1 MNKNPTEALTSALNS
16 LSLQQK
22 VLIGGTA
29 VITMVLIIILV
40 TMMNEP
46 SYSVL
51 YANLTQQDASKV
63 VEYLSAQKIPYKIED
78 NGTVIKVPKDKLYET
93 RLELAGKGIPTSGT
107 IGYEL
112 FDKST
117 MGMSDFMQKLNYKR
131 ALEGELARTILGQDG
146 VEGARVHIVFPERT
160 IFRDEQK
167 QPTASIVLKLRD
179 NYKLQRTS
187 AMAIVNLVASAVEGL
202 STNNITLIDTHGR
215 LLWKEDSDGTM
226 TVSSGKQYEI
236 KNSVE
241 TYLAQK
247 AQTILDNV
255 LGYGNALVQVNA
267 ELNFDQVEKTMELYD
282 PESQVVVSE
291 QTLKSSN
298 VGKAIGDTSAQSTE
312 NVTTNYEI
320 SKTVQRVVEGTGN
333 ILRLSVAA
341 VINDVPKQVEKDGK
355 TVIEYVPRSQDQIR
369 KLEELIKSA
378 VGVNPERNDQVS
390 IVNIPF
396 ETKPTD
402 ELVEESSPWFEDAN
416 GISNLV
422 LVLLAIGA
430 SIFLLKGLMSKLKS
444 EKIFLGTLPSEL
456 SPAGAGGGT
465 HMLSSK
471 NLPSALNEIKKKKDL
486 LPVGDIEDE
495 ITDEA
500 IRKKT
505 RQEKIQN
512 YVSKNPT
519 EAAKLINTWLHENE

>member
-1 MNKNPTEALTSALNS
+1 
-16 LSLQQK
+16 
-22 VLIGGTA
+22 
-29 VITMVLIIILV
+29 
-40 TMMNEP
+40 
-46 SYSVL
+46 
-51 YANLTQQDASKV
+51 
-63 VEYLSAQKIPYKIED
+63 
-78 NGTVIKVPKDKLYET
+78 
-93 RLELAGKGIPTSGT
+93 
-107 IGYEL
+107 
-112 FDKST
+112 
-117 MGMSDFMQKLNYKR
+117 
-131 ALEGELARTILGQDG
+131 
-146 VEGARVHIVFPERT
+146 
-160 IFRDEQK
+160 
-167 QPTASIVLKLRD
+167 
-179 NYKLQRTS
+179 
-187 AMAIVNLVASAVEGL
+187 MAIVNLVASAVEGL

-241 TYLAQK
+241 SYLAQK

-430 SIFLLKGLMSKLKS
+430 SIFLLRGLMSKLKS
-444 EKIFLGTLPSEL
+444 EKIFLGTIPSEL
-456 SPAGAGGGT
+456 SLLQQEDGAT
-465 HMLSSK
+465 MLSF
-471 NLPSALNEIKKKKDL
+471 E
-486 LPVGDIEDE
+486 
-495 ITDEA
+495 TF
-500 IRKKT
+500 
-505 RQEKIQN
+505 
-512 YVSKNPT
+512 
-519 EAAKLINTWLHENE
+519 TWCT